1 MSFRYMRTIL
11 FFDLPSVT
19 SDEKKK
25 YRKFVKEIKKIGFY
39 MIQESVYVKLS
50 INSKAA
56 ENTKMKVNSLLP
68 DNGNVILLTIT
79 EKQFNSMDILMGEIK
94 TDIITSVDRVVIL

>member
-19 SDEKKK
+19 NKDKKI
-25 YRKFVKEIKKIGFY
+25 YRKFVKDIKKMGFY

-50 INSKAA
+50 INNKAA
-56 ENTKMKVNSLLP
+56 ENTKNKVNSFLP
-68 DNGNVILLTIT
+68 DSGSVILLTIT
-79 EKQFNSMDILMGEIK
+79 EKQFNSMDILIGEIK
-94 TDIITSVDRVVIL
+94 TDVISSTDRVIVI

>member
-1 MSFRYMRTIL
+1 MRTIL
-11 FFDLPSVT
+11 FFDLPSIT
-19 SDEKKK
+19 NKDRKI
-25 YRKFVKEIKKIGFY
+25 YREFIKNIKKIGFY

-56 ENTKMKVNSLLP
+56 ENTKNKVNSFLP

-79 EKQFNSMDILMGEIK
+79 EKQFNAMDILMGDIK
-94 TDIITSVDRVVIL
+94 TDIITSTDRVVIL

>member
-19 SDEKKK
+19 NKDHKV
-25 YRKFVKEIKKIGFY
+25 YRKFVRDIKKLGFY

-50 INSKAA
+50 INAKAA
-56 ENTKMKVNSLLP
+56 ENTKSKVNSFLP

-79 EKQFNSMDILMGEIK
+79 EKQFNSMDILIGEIK
-94 TDIITSVDRVVIL
+94 TDIITTIDRVVIL